1 MPRLENLLQVVLWK
15 VFCFKFCFF
24 TFLLFALTVLGSGN
38 FPAIS
43 NPGLEFIKNRHL
55 LRLRGSPLFT
65 TANHDPK
72 GAGGRKNARTPYCS
86 PLPPPPTHTTQ
97 TPQPERSRC
106 DSQKLPQFL
115 GHLCWIEREQ
125 SESKRQS
132 VLKLLVWDANHQNKL
147 WLRTSEQ
154 SPQSESSLGPDSTLQ
169 SAS

>member
-86 PLPPPPTHTTQ
+86 PLPPPNTHNPNSSTRKIKMRF
-97 TPQPERSRC
+97 PKAAP
-106 DSQKLPQFL
+106 
-115 GHLCWIEREQ
+115 
-125 SESKRQS
+125 
-132 VLKLLVWDANHQNKL
+132 V
-147 WLRTSEQ
+147 LRTFVLDRKRTVGIQEAVSTQ
-154 SPQSESSLGPDSTLQ
+154 VAGLGC
-169 SAS
+169 